1 MNAKR
6 CIVSLL
12 ATVGSFVAL
21 PASSATHADWTMFGW
36 NPGRTSAPDVATGI
50 AVSDLHALQRQ
61 QVSIGGTVDSSA
73 IYLHGVAVKG
83 AVHDAFIVTTTYGKT
98 IAIDADSGAVLWTF
112 TPPGYGSL
120 AGTEQITTA
129 TPVADP
135 GRKYVYAA
143 SPDGTI
149 RKLAVA
155 DGSVAWGTSITKLP
169 SREKIASALGFFN
182 GRVIVTT
189 GGYIGD
195 TPPYQGHV
203 VLLDAQNGN
212 LLHVW
217 NALCSNAH
225 ALIRP
230 ASCPQTDAA
239 IWGRAGAVVDAAT
252 GNLYVATG
260 NATWDGVRNWGDA
273 VIELDPDATSILGN
287 YTPLNTGQLN
297 TEDLDLGSTSPV
309 LTGGPYIVQ
318 GGKDGWLRVLDWRQM
333 AGTAPHRG
341 ETASRAATPGGSA
354 LFSAPAVGH
363 FDGATWLYVANHGG
377 TVAWKLVDDTLQQ
390 QWRSAHGGT
399 SPVLAGGLLYA
410 YDPQGAL
417 YVYDAKGGRQLAK
430 LDCGSGHWNS
440 PIVVDGRIA
449 LPEGNAND
457 HRLSGVLD
465 IWRLPQPRSAGP
477 SHPAEN

>member
-6 CIVSLL
+6 CIVSML
-12 ATVGSFVAL
+12 ATVGFLVAL

-50 AVSDLHALQRQ
+50 GISDLHALQRQ
-61 QVSIGGTVDSSA
+61 QVSIAGTVDSSA
-73 IYLHGVAVKG
+73 IYLHGVTVKG
-83 AVHDAFIVTTTYGKT
+83 AVHDVFFVTTTYGKT

-112 TPPGYGSL
+112 TPPSYDSL
-120 AGTEQITTA
+120 AGTDQITTA

-135 GRKYVYAA
+135 GRKYIYAS
-143 SPDGTI
+143 SPNGVI

-155 DGSVAWGTSITKLP
+155 NGSVAWSTSITKLP
-169 SREKIASALGFFN
+169 AREKIASALGFFN
-182 GRVIVTT
+182 GRVIATT

-203 VLLDAQNGN
+203 VLLDAQNGT

-217 NALCSNAH
+217 NSLCSNQH
-225 ALIRP
+225 RLMNP
-230 ASCPQTDAA
+230 SSCPQSDAA
-239 IWGRAGAVVDAAT
+239 IWGRAGAVVDTAT
-252 GNLYVATG
+252 GDLYVATG

-273 VIELDPDATSILGN
+273 VIELDPDATKILGN

-309 LTGGPYIVQ
+309 LTGGPYVVQ
-318 GGKDGWLRVLDWRQM
+318 GGKDGWLRVLDWREM

-341 ETASRAATPGGSA
+341 ETASRVRTPGSTA
-354 LFSAPAVGH
+354 MFTAPAVGQIE
-363 FDGATWLYVANHGG
+363 GATWLYVANHNG
-377 TVAWKLVDDTLQQ
+377 TAAWKLAGGTLMQR
-390 QWRSAHGGT
+390 WHSDHGGT
-399 SPVLAGGLLYA
+399 SPVLAGGLLYV
-410 YDPQGAL
+410 YDPKGTL
-417 YVYDAKGGRQLAK
+417 YVYDAKGGRQLAQ
-430 LDCGSGHWNS
+430 LDCGDGHWNS

-457 HRLSGVLD
+457 HSLSGVLD
-465 IWRLPQPRSAGP
+465 IWRLPKPKATGLPAPAG
-477 SHPAEN
+477 N